1 MVRRIDK
8 AEDHRNDG
16 KHYAGLLSRGEYNKR
31 KAHVED
37 TVDMQVWAH
46 AAPPGGRQPK
56 GVGLSGGGG
65 SGGSWRQRQGDMARR
80 FLTLNAMC
88 SHPRDPSPPP
98 SSPPNTTYRRTCRR
112 RRRQW

>member
-37 TVDMQVWAH
+37 TVDMQAIFDSHCGFVTR
-46 AAPPGGRQPK
+46 RQ
-56 GVGLSGGGG
+56 
-65 SGGSWRQRQGDMARR
+65 QRQKGLLRDESLKH
-80 FLTLNAMC
+80 LTQQLAA
-88 SHPRDPSPPP
+88 DVGK
-98 SSPPNTTYRRTCRR
+98 
-112 RRRQW
+112 